1 MDEWVVDLMLIISGL
16 VLLSGSLYLIPAMGK
31 YLEKMAKWLS
41 GFQAI
46 IGVVAIVVGI
56 IVDADLLARLM
67 LIVAGLIMAASIVTV
82 LPAVGKYIAKLV
94 KFLGAFQTIIGIIA
108 LVLGIW
114 YLID

>member
-1 MDEWVVDLMLIISGL
+1 MIVELMLIISGL

-31 YLEKMAKWLS
+31 YLEKLAKWLS

-46 IGVVAIVVGI
+46 IGIIAIIVGI
-56 IVDADLLARLM
+56 LVDASTVARVA
-67 LIVAGLIMAASIVTV
+67 LIIVGLIMAASIVTA

-94 KFLGAFQTIIGIIA
+94 KFLGAFQIIIGIIA

-114 YLID
+114 YLL

>member
-1 MDEWVVDLMLIISGL
+1 MIVELMLIISGL
-16 VLLSGSLYLIPAMGK
+16 VLLAGSLYLIPAMGK

-46 IGVVAIVVGI
+46 IGIIAIIVAIFEDATMAARVV
-56 IVDADLLARLM
+56 L
-67 LIVAGLIMAASIVTV
+67 LIVGLIMAASIMTA

-94 KFLGAFQTIIGIIA
+94 KFLGAFQIIIGIIA

-114 YLID
+114 YLL

>member
-1 MDEWVVDLMLIISGL
+1 MLIISGL
-16 VLLSGSLYLIPAMGK
+16 VLLAGSLYLIPAMGK

-46 IGVVAIVVGI
+46 IGIIAIIVAIFEDATMAARVV
-56 IVDADLLARLM
+56 L
-67 LIVAGLIMAASIVTV
+67 LIVGLIMAASIMTA

-94 KFLGAFQTIIGIIA
+94 KFLGAFQIIIGIIA

-114 YLID
+114 YLL

>member
-1 MDEWVVDLMLIISGL
+1 MDELIVELMLVVSGL
-16 VLLSGSLYLIPAMGK
+16 VLLTGSLYLIPAMGK

-46 IGVVAIVVGI
+46 IGIIAIIVAIFEDATMAARVV
-56 IVDADLLARLM
+56 L
-67 LIVAGLIMAASIVTV
+67 LIVGLIMAASIMTA

-114 YLID
+114 YLL